1 MPGLATDNYAAHG
14 ARLLG
19 ATGTD
24 VDPDSDRALQGIGL
38 VLLAIYQHLTTG
50 QAAPPGRRTWWPRPT
65 AARGPQPD
73 VSARDFTGLARIVAQ
88 VTGAGTP
95 RRHAET
101 LLAGYQELMAAMPP
115 DADQP
120 AEGPP
125 PVLAGPEVAAVLAS
139 LWSASTWRRLEI
151 CSPSAAGS
159 AGYCVTA
166 EGRITLTADALRNPD
181 GYPPGIRQLAALLAM
196 TGWQRLEIIGDPA
209 HGRPYGWCEHPD
221 GRGSNLAD
229 LLGHALRVPA
239 PAPPRYQAP
248 KVATEPVTA
257 VISPSPPPPPRP
269 RALPEHPAEHPH
281 GRAHR
286 PRKHRAPRPRTRAG
300 GHVTTCRP
308 PHGTAGTPACS
319 SPATGT
325 PGPVPSRNS
334 SAG

>member
-151 CSPSAAGS
+151 CSPSAAGIRRLLRHCRGPHH
-159 AGYCVTA
+159 AHCGCA
-166 EGRITLTADALRNPD
+166 PELGRLPARNQAARR
-181 GYPPGIRQLAALLAM
+181 PPGHDRLAAA
-196 TGWQRLEIIGDPA
+196 G
-209 HGRPYGWCEHPD
+209 
-221 GRGSNLAD
+221 N
-229 LLGHALRVPA
+229 
-239 PAPPRYQAP
+239 
-248 KVATEPVTA
+248 
-257 VISPSPPPPPRP
+257 
-269 RALPEHPAEHPH
+269 
-281 GRAHR
+281 HR
-286 PRKHRAPRPRTRAG
+286 RPRTRPPVRMVRAPRRPRLQP
-300 GHVTTCRP
+300 CRSARARPSASRPRPRP
-308 PHGTAGTPACS
+308 PTRPRRS
-319 SPATGT
+319 RRNRSP
-325 PGPVPSRNS
+325 R
-334 SAG
+334 